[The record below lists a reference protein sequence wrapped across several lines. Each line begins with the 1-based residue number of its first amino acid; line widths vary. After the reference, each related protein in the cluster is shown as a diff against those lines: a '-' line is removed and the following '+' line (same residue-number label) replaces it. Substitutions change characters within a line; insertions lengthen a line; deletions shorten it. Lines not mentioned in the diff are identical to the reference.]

1 MREMWYTYWLA
12 CVEGITGDRKCEL
25 CRKNGSAEAVY
36 YIEEKGI
43 REQIITEK
51 EWGILKESKK
61 KRNWREAYQKVV
73 DRGIQMAVRGQNNYP
88 KRFEEL
94 AGMPY
99 ALFFIGEMP
108 REGMPSVA
116 VVEVMTLC
124 HRCWII
130 LGRIKGNMKRW
141 IFLVCPQ
148 VLQSFSVN
156 TKENPFDGK
165 L

>member
-1 MREMWYTYWLA
+1 MWYTYWLA

-94 AGMPY
+94 AGIRDP
-99 ALFFIGEMP
+99 LFSFLSGRCHGRKCRRWQWWVPED
-108 REGMPSVA
+108 VA
-116 VVEVMTLC
+116 AMV
-124 HRCWII
+124 R
-130 LGRIKGNMKRW
+130 K
-141 IFLVCPQ
+141 
-148 VLQSFSVN
+148 
-156 TKENPFDGK
+156 
-165 L
+165 

>member
-1 MREMWYTYWLA
+1 MSEMWYTYWLA

-88 KRFEEL
+88 KHSFLSGRCH
-94 AGMPY
+94 G
-99 ALFFIGEMP
+99 
-108 REGMPSVA
+108 RECRRWQWWVPEDVA
-116 VVEVMTLC
+116 AMV
-124 HRCWII
+124 R
-130 LGRIKGNMKRW
+130 K
-141 IFLVCPQ
+141 
-148 VLQSFSVN
+148 
-156 TKENPFDGK
+156 
-165 L
+165 

>member
-1 MREMWYTYWLA
+1 MWYTYWLA

-73 DRGIQMAVRGQNNYP
+73 DREFRWQSGDRTIIRNGLKNLRECRRWQWWVPEDVAAMVR
-88 KRFEEL
+88 K
-94 AGMPY
+94 
-99 ALFFIGEMP
+99 
-108 REGMPSVA
+108 
-116 VVEVMTLC
+116 
-124 HRCWII
+124 
-130 LGRIKGNMKRW
+130 
-141 IFLVCPQ
+141 
-148 VLQSFSVN
+148 
-156 TKENPFDGK
+156 
-165 L
+165 

>member
-1 MREMWYTYWLA
+1 MSEMWYTYWLA

-73 DRGIQMAVRGQNNYP
+73 DRGIQMAVRGQNTIIRNGL
-88 KRFEEL
+88 KNL
-94 AGMPY
+94 
-99 ALFFIGEMP
+99 
-108 REGMPSVA
+108 RECRMHSFLSGRCHGRECRRWQWWVPEDVA
-116 VVEVMTLC
+116 AMV
-124 HRCWII
+124 R
-130 LGRIKGNMKRW
+130 K
-141 IFLVCPQ
+141 
-148 VLQSFSVN
+148 
-156 TKENPFDGK
+156 
-165 L
+165 

>member
-1 MREMWYTYWLA
+1 MSEMWYTYWLA

-73 DRGIQMAVRGQNNYP
+73 DRGIQMAAGDRTIIRNGLKNLRECRMHSFLSGRCHGRECRRWQWWVPEDVAAMVR
-88 KRFEEL
+88 K
-94 AGMPY
+94 
-99 ALFFIGEMP
+99 
-108 REGMPSVA
+108 
-116 VVEVMTLC
+116 
-124 HRCWII
+124 
-130 LGRIKGNMKRW
+130 
-141 IFLVCPQ
+141 
-148 VLQSFSVN
+148 
-156 TKENPFDGK
+156 
-165 L
+165 

>member
-1 MREMWYTYWLA
+1 MSEMWYTYWLA

-73 DRGIQMAVRGQNNYP
+73 DRGIQMAVRGTEQLIRNGLKN
-88 KRFEEL
+88 L
-94 AGMPY
+94 
-99 ALFFIGEMP
+99 
-108 REGMPSVA
+108 RECRMHSFLSGRCHGRECRRWQWWVPEDVA
-116 VVEVMTLC
+116 AMV
-124 HRCWII
+124 R
-130 LGRIKGNMKRW
+130 K
-141 IFLVCPQ
+141 
-148 VLQSFSVN
+148 
-156 TKENPFDGK
+156 
-165 L
+165 

>member
-1 MREMWYTYWLA
+1 MSEMWYTYWLA

-73 DRGIQMAVRGQNNYP
+73 DRGIQMAVRGHGLKN
-88 KRFEEL
+88 L
-94 AGMPY
+94 
-99 ALFFIGEMP
+99 
-108 REGMPSVA
+108 RECRMHSFLSGRCHGRECRRWQWWVPEDVA
-116 VVEVMTLC
+116 AMV
-124 HRCWII
+124 R
-130 LGRIKGNMKRW
+130 K
-141 IFLVCPQ
+141 
-148 VLQSFSVN
+148 
-156 TKENPFDGK
+156 
-165 L
+165 

>member
-1 MREMWYTYWLA
+1 MSEMWYTYWLA

-94 AGMPY
+94 AGMPF
-99 ALFFIGEMP
+99 ALLKDLRRAES
-108 REGMPSVA
+108 RSSV
-116 VVEVMTLC
+116 EWHWELTEWHTGL
-124 HRCWII
+124 H
-130 LGRIKGNMKRW
+130 
-141 IFLVCPQ
+141 
-148 VLQSFSVN
+148 
-156 TKENPFDGK
+156 
-165 L
+165 